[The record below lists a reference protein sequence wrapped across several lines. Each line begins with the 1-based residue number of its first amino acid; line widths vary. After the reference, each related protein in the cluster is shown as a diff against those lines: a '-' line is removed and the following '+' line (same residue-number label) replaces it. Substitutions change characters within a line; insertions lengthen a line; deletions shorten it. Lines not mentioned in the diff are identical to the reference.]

1 MSKEYKIS
9 ISDEAAYYLE
19 WLIKDECTRK
29 ASIQIERLI
38 MQAVRKRKVEDR
50 PEYVPQ
56 ENEK

>member
-29 ASIQIERLI
+29 PSIQIERLI

-50 PEYVPQ
+50 PEYIPQ

>member
-1 MSKEYKIS
+1 MKEYKIS

-56 ENEK
+56 EN